1 MRQFLLFLAVGLL
14 VIGAGAAVAQQ
25 EPPLIPLADAGY
37 LANVDRLQ
45 RVDAA
50 FKQATIPLPF
60 PVFVQESNDINAYAD
75 GTKIVVFTGLLDFV
89 DSEGQV
95 AYVLGHEL
103 AHNVRGHIAKQYGM
117 IVGLVVVNTALSLDY
132 RYQPGHERDVEAT
145 EVVQD
150 ATLAMLATS
159 YGRIHEYDADRNGVY
174 AMVQAGYDPH
184 DAVRFQE
191 KLLERYGKGQALGGI
206 FSTHPPSQKRT
217 EQMRHIVEDEYEQDA
232 SGRWHRKGVVTPA
245 PRQLSASQRF
255 RRGTRMATWTGGIS
269 LLVGSLE
276 QFQFEGQG
284 WVNRRQRDHNIL
296 VATRNGLFMGF
307 LSGYLLI
314 VDVPGSAPPQFKGSS
329 VREQP
334 LITAGFDPASDSWK
348 VQASLRF

>member
-1 MRQFLLFLAVGLL
+1 VAALL
-14 VIGAGAAVAQQ
+14 VVVGTGVAAAQEQ
-25 EPPLIPLADAGY
+25 PPLIPLADAGY

-45 RVDAA
+45 RVDGA
-50 FKQATIPLPF
+50 FKGAGIALPY
-60 PVFVQESNDINAYAD
+60 PVFVQESNEINAYAD
-75 GTKIVVFTGLLDFV
+75 GSKIVVFTGLLDFV

-103 AHNVRGHIAKQYGM
+103 AHGVRGHIVKQYEM
-117 IVGLVVVNTALSLDY
+117 IFGLVVVNTALSEDY
-132 RYQPGHERDVEAT
+132 RYQPGHEREVEAT

-191 KLLERYGKGQALGGI
+191 KRLGRYGRGQALGGI

-217 EQMRHIVEDEYEQDA
+217 EHMRHIVEDEYEQDA
-232 SGRWHRKGVVTPA
+232 SGRWHRKPVVTPQ
-245 PRQLSASQRF
+245 PRHLSGKQRF
-255 RRGTRMATWTGGIS
+255 RRGSRMAMWTGGLS
-269 LLVGSLE
+269 LVVGALE

-284 WVNRRQRDHNIL
+284 WVDHSQRDHNIWI
-296 VATRNGLFMGF
+296 ATRNGLLMGF

-314 VDVPGSAPPQFKGSS
+314 VDVPGGAPPQFKGSAMP
-329 VREQP
+329 EQP
-334 LITAGFDPASDSWK
+334 VVSAGYDPASQQWQ
-348 VQASLRF
+348 VEASLRF